1 MLERLNPILR
11 LVCIALAGLVLFQL
25 ARLVSR
31 NKAVAQIQSAGALVA
46 STNFTVQTNRPSAVP
61 PEIAA
66 RVDKIK
72 DTQVLG
78 QIMRPPPMALMG
90 IAGPDV
96 LLRGPKGQMG
106 MIRVGEDLEG
116 VKLISIGVNRVLVE
130 HEGQQKELML
140 FEGFGGESLLS
151 KGKENK

>member
-11 LVCIALAGLVLFQL
+11 LVCIALAGLMLFQL
-25 ARLVSR
+25 ARLVKHG
-31 NKAVAQIQSAGALVA
+31 KAVAQIQGAGATAV
-46 STNFTVQTNRPSAVP
+46 STNVTVQTNRSSALP

-66 RVDKIK
+66 RIDKISN
-72 DTQVLG
+72 TQVLG

-90 IAGPDV
+90 IAGPDA
-96 LLRGPKGQMG
+96 LMRGPNGQMG
-106 MIRVGEDLEG
+106 MIRVGEQLGG

-130 HEGQQKELML
+130 HDGEQKELML

>member
-11 LVCIALAGLVLFQL
+11 LVCIALAGLMLFQL
-25 ARLVSR
+25 ARLVQR
-31 NKAVAQIQSAGALVA
+31 GKAVAQIQGAGATAVG
-46 STNFTVQTNRPSAVP
+46 TNVTVQTNRPSAVP

-66 RVDKIK
+66 RIDKIK

-96 LLRGPKGQMG
+96 LMRGPNGQMG
-106 MIRVGEDLEG
+106 MIRVGEQLEG

-130 HEGQQKELML
+130 HDGQQKELML

>member
-11 LVCIALAGLVLFQL
+11 LVCIALAGLMLFQL
-25 ARLVSR
+25 ARLVQR
-31 NKAVAQIQSAGALVA
+31 GKAVAQVQGAGAIAVA
-46 STNFTVQTNRPSAVP
+46 TNLTVQTNRPSVP

-66 RVDKIK
+66 RIDKIK

-78 QIMRPPPMALMG
+78 QVMRPPPMALMG
-90 IAGPDV
+90 IAGRDA
-96 LLRGPKGQMG
+96 LMRGPNGQMG
-106 MIRVGEDLEG
+106 MVRVGEQLEG

-130 HEGQQKELML
+130 HEGQQKELVL

>member
-1 MLERLNPILR
+1 MLDRLNPILR
-11 LVCIALAGLVLFQL
+11 LVCIALAGLILFQL
-25 ARLVSR
+25 ARLVQR
-31 NKAVAQIQSAGALVA
+31 GKAVAQIQGAGAIAVG
-46 STNFTVQTNRPSAVP
+46 TNLTVQSNRPSVVP
-61 PEIAA
+61 PEITA
-66 RVDKIK
+66 RIDKIK

-78 QIMRPPPMALMG
+78 QVMRPPPMALLG

-96 LLRGPKGQMG
+96 LMRGPNGQMG
-106 MIRVGEDLEG
+106 IIRVGEQLDGL
-116 VKLISIGVNRVLVE
+116 KLISIGVNRVLVE